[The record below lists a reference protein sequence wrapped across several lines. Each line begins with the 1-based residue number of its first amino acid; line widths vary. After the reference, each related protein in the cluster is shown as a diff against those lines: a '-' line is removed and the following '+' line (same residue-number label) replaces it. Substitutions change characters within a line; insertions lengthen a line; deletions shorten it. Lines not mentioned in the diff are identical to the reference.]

1 MAVVA
6 TESVLDHG
14 PVGADGAVMVCAEA
28 VKVAVAVTLEAA
40 NQLVLPAWLRV
51 ITQVPALVALTT
63 PELFTAQPVAV
74 EPAPKA

>member
-1 MAVVA
+1 MLFRS
-6 TESVLDHG
+6 T
-14 PVGADGAVMVCAEA
+14 VMVCAEA